1 MEETL
6 KTYPFVITCGTELGN
21 VEELI
26 GVRRACFIVI
36 SKNETVIF
44 TLKEQANW
52 VLFQLKRE
60 GKGAAKTS
68 SFPNSS

>member
-1 MEETL
+1 M
-6 KTYPFVITCGTELGN
+6 
-21 VEELI
+21 
-26 GVRRACFIVI
+26 I